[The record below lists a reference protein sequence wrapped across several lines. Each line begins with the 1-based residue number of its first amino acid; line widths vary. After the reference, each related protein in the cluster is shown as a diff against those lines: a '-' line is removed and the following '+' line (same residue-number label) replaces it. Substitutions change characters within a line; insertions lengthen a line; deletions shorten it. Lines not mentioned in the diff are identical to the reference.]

1 MITKEE
7 YGLLK
12 YYHTTGY
19 RWIARDENEELCVYE
34 TKPIKLT
41 CSWLNFNIRE
51 RFDTVCDDDHLFQ
64 YIKWD
69 DEEPTKILD
78 LIQDYEKHE
87 KLKKKVVIQQ
97 FVADWIEECK
107 KSNLFFSSLNLL
119 EGKAEV
125 KNWIYEHDNGDD
137 VTMKREEMVI
147 KAYYDGYEVE
157 KEKLY
162 TVRLANGSCLYRYV
176 SVGIDW
182 IKAPSDYRNDKDFH
196 LTQAEIESVDP
207 ILMKIAEEVE

>member
-64 YIKWD
+64 YIKWE

-78 LIQDYEKHE
+78 LIHDYEKHE
-87 KLKKKVVIQQ
+87 ELKGKVVIQQ
-97 FVADWIEECK
+97 FVADWIEEIKDKNCAHALEI
-107 KSNLFFSSLNLL
+107 LFNTASMPT
-119 EGKAEV
+119 EV
-125 KNWIYEHDNGDD
+125 YDWLKQDSKNWDI
-137 VTMKREEMVI
+137 MAR
-147 KAYYDGYEVE
+147 AWLDGYVVVQ
-157 KEKLY
+157 EKLY
-162 TVRLANGSCLYRYV
+162 TVRLANGDCLYKFKDIE
-176 SVGIDW
+176 VGW
-182 IKAPSDYRNDKDFH
+182 TNGYSNYKNDKDFQ
-196 LTQAEIESVDP
+196 LTQSEIESIDP
-207 ILMKIAEEVE
+207 IFMQIAEEVE

>member
-7 YGLLK
+7 YGVLK

-19 RWIARDENEELCVYE
+19 KWIARDENEELYAYK

-78 LIQDYEKHE
+78 LMQDYESHQIITGENTLNDFFGTDNFNIKYVPQFQDLLSS
-87 KLKKKVVIQQ
+87 LKK
-97 FVADWIEECK
+97 D
-107 KSNLFFSSLNLL
+107 
-119 EGKAEV
+119 
-125 KNWIYEHDNGDD
+125 
-137 VTMKREEMVI
+137 
-147 KAYYDGYEVE
+147 VE

-162 TVRLANGSCLYRYV
+162 TVKLANGDCLYKFKTIE
-176 SVGIDW
+176 VGW
-182 IKAPSDYRNDKDFH
+182 TNGYSNYENDPDFQ
-196 LTQAEIESVDP
+196 LTQSEIESVDP
-207 ILMKIAEEVE
+207 ILMQIAKEVE

>member
-97 FVADWIEECK
+97 FVADWIEEIKDKNCAHALEI
-107 KSNLFFSSLNLL
+107 LFDTASMPT
-119 EGKAEV
+119 EV
-125 KNWIYEHDNGDD
+125 YDWLKQDSKNWDI
-137 VTMKREEMVI
+137 MAR
-147 KAYYDGYEVE
+147 AWLDGFMVE

-162 TVRLANGSCLYRYV
+162 TIRLKNGYHLCKYEGT
-176 SVGIDW
+176 GIRWLNMTEFNTADCY
-182 IKAPSDYRNDKDFH
+182 K
-196 LTQAEIESVDP
+196 LTQSEIESVDP
-207 ILMKIAEEVE
+207 LLMQFAEEVE